1 MVKDNRV
8 LDQDGSSNHV
18 SSNSGAVLLKPRS
31 VVVESETRFE
41 QCLCVLRDRGPFGL
55 SVHDECRCSG

>member
-8 LDQDGSSNHV
+8 LDQDGSSDHV
-18 SSNSGAVLLKPRS
+18 SSNSGTVLLMPRS
-31 VVVESETRFE
+31 FVVESETRFK

-55 SVHDECRCSG
+55 SVHGESGSRG